1 MRFRLTGS
9 TFPFVVHLCFGVY
22 RSDGMYG
29 MVLGKVGTAGRFRTI
44 SPETVGEFE
53 HRSSDVKKAFRVSLV
68 SPSAVEAGVTDR
80 IWTIQ
85 KIAEQL
91 DKESGEKAA

>member
-1 MRFRLTGS
+1 L
-9 TFPFVVHLCFGVY
+9 
-22 RSDGMYG
+22 
-29 MVLGKVGTAGRFRTI
+29 
-44 SPETVGEFE
+44 PEAVAEFE
-53 HRSSDVKKAFRVSLV
+53 QRPSDVRKAFRLSLV

-91 DKESGEKAA
+91 DKESGEKEA